1 MKKTMLAVLLVL
13 SSMLPSF
20 AIVPVPGGQDTAVL
34 YLDATGG
41 QTTVAFTKDP
51 YTNVD
56 KTLTPYNDANPG
68 VTNSLVQN
76 PNSEDTT
83 REDTTRYEFSVY
95 VSARVTASSSV
106 NMTVSFGSLQN
117 ADNTESVKL
126 NGFKGFPGSTVV
138 SSSGESDGTI
148 EFQIDKKDGD
158 GYVWAASEKLTLF
171 VYESDYLAA
180 SPDKYTADVTLT
192 FSAGQS

>member
-1 MKKTMLAVLLVL
+1 MKKTMLAILLVL

-20 AIVPVPGGQDTAVL
+20 AIVPGEQDTAVL

-41 QTTVAFTKDP
+41 TTLAFTKDR
-51 YTNVD
+51 YTVD
-56 KTLTPYNDANPG
+56 KTLTPYNDANPD
-68 VTNSLVQN
+68 VTNSLAQN
-76 PNSEDTT
+76 PDSGD
-83 REDTTRYEFSVY
+83 TRYEFSVY
-95 VSARVTASSSV
+95 VSARVAASSSV
-106 NMTVSFGSLQN
+106 NMTVSFDSLQN

-126 NGFKGFPGSTVV
+126 NGFKESSSSTVV
-138 SSSGESDGTI
+138 SSSDGGTI

-171 VYESDYLAA
+171 VYKSDYLAA

-192 FSAGQS
+192 FSEGQS

>member
-1 MKKTMLAVLLVL
+1 MKKTMLAILLVL

-20 AIVPVPGGQDTAVL
+20 AIVPADTAVL

-41 QTTVAFTKDP
+41 TTLAFTKDP

-56 KTLTPYNDANPG
+56 KTLTPYNDANLG
-68 VTNSLVQN
+68 VTNSLAQN
-76 PNSEDTT
+76 PNS
-83 REDTTRYEFSVY
+83 EDTTRYEFSVY

-117 ADNTESVKL
+117 ADKTESVTL
-126 NGFKGFPGSTVV
+126 NGFKESSSSTVV
-138 SSSGESDGTI
+138 SSSDGSDVTI
-148 EFQIDKKDGD
+148 EFQMSKKDGD
-158 GYVWAASEKLTLF
+158 DYVWAASEQLTLF
-171 VYESDYLAA
+171 VTEKDYLAA

-192 FSAGQS
+192 FSEGQS

>member
-1 MKKTMLAVLLVL
+1 MKKTMLAILLVL

-20 AIVPVPGGQDTAVL
+20 AIVPDESDTAVL

-41 QTTVAFTKDP
+41 TTLAFTKDP

-68 VTNSLVQN
+68 VTNSLAQN
-76 PNSEDTT
+76 PDSRD
-83 REDTTRYEFSVY
+83 TRYEFSVY
-95 VSARVTASSSV
+95 VSARVAASSSV

-117 ADNTESVKL
+117 AGNTESVKL
-126 NGFKGFPGSTVV
+126 NGFKESSSSTVV
-138 SSSGESDGTI
+138 SSSDGSDGTI

-180 SPDKYTADVTLT
+180 SPDKYTADVKLT
-192 FSAGQS
+192 FSEGQS